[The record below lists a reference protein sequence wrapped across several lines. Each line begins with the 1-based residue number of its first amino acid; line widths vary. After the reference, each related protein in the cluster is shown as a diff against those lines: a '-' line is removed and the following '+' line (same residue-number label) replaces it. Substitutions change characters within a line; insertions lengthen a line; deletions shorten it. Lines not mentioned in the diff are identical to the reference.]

1 MPNRIKQVTA
11 SQAAVLM
18 PDFVRLFAQLSP
30 KSAPLEST
38 QVELS
43 LQSPN
48 AIVLGAFED
57 GKLVGTATLV
67 LAPLLNKTIGFIE
80 NVVVDEVHRG
90 QGFGVRLMRTI
101 LELAGQRGL
110 TACNLTSSPD
120 RIKANALYKE
130 LGFTLRETNVYRYT
144 F

>member
-1 MPNRIKQVTA
+1 MPNRIKQIAA
-11 SQAAVLM
+11 SQAAALM

-30 KSAPLEST
+30 KSAPLESK

-48 AIVLGAFED
+48 VIVLGAFED

-67 LAPLLNKTIGFIE
+67 LTPLLNKTIGFIE
-80 NVVVDEVHRG
+80 NVVVDEVYRG

-101 LELAGQRGL
+101 LELAQQRGL
-110 TACNLTSSPD
+110 AACNLTSSPD